1 MITIMK
7 ITKARLK
14 QIIKEELA
22 LLNEGE
28 EDFYRAYRDGH
39 ISYEMFQDG
48 VRQLKTDAGFS
59 PDPRAAERE
68 VFRALGGA
76 NPRWKNK
83 TGRNY
88 WSKQISKDHPA
99 HKYPDPILNYIY
111 EGYGGEV
118 KNAAAL
124 GGIEIVNPADAR
136 SPNAQEWM
144 IKLVGPYA
152 KMYKNMD
159 QIPIEGDLSPDS
171 TIDEVFMAIYEF
183 LEKSP
188 EERDRY

>member
-1 MITIMK
+1 MK
-7 ITKARLK
+7 ITKASLK
-14 QIIKEELA
+14 QIIKEELT
-22 LLNEGE
+22 LLNEE
-28 EDFYRAYRDGH
+28 EADFYRDYKMGL
-39 ISYEMFQDG
+39 ISYEDYQDA
-48 VRQLKTDAGFS
+48 VRQFRSDGGFS
-59 PDPRAAERE
+59 PDPRAAERD
-68 VFRALGGA
+68 VFRSLGGA
-76 NPRWKNK
+76 KPRGKNK
-83 TGRNY
+83 TWRNY
-88 WSKQISKDHPA
+88 WSKQISKAHPA

-111 EGYGGEV
+111 EGYGGEL

-124 GGIEIVNPADAR
+124 GGIEIVNPRDAR
-136 SPNAQEWM
+136 ASNQREWM

>member
-1 MITIMK
+1 MK

-22 LLNEGE
+22 LLNEE
-28 EDFYRAYRDGH
+28 EADFYRDYKMGL
-39 ISYEMFQDG
+39 ISYEDYQDA
-48 VRQLKTDAGFS
+48 VRQFRSDDGFS
-59 PDPRAAERE
+59 PDPRAAERD
-68 VFRALGGA
+68 VFRSLGGYK
-76 NPRWKNK
+76 PRGKNK
-83 TGRNY
+83 TWRNY

-111 EGYGGEV
+111 EGYGGEL

-124 GGIEIVNPADAR
+124 GGIEIVNPRDAR
-136 SPNAQEWM
+136 APEWM

-152 KMYKNMD
+152 KMYKNVD